1 MVAMMSSRPFFL
13 ICGKVMLNFCFL
25 LLSVELLSSDQED
38 DFRVPLYKN
47 VDINGI
53 TVRMKWCDTCKFY
66 RPPRCSHCSICNN
79 CIEVGSCFIYLF
91 INFFLGVMNK
101 FQKAMCHY
109 PRNLLI
115 SLICIFLP
123 NTLRLHL
130 LSAAVNL
137 TEL

>member
-1 MVAMMSSRPFFL
+1 
-13 ICGKVMLNFCFL
+13 MLNFCFL
-25 LLSVELLSSDQED
+25 LLSVELVSSDQED

-91 INFFLGVMNK
+91 IFLFLGVMNK
-101 FQKAMCHY
+101 FQKAMSHY

-115 SLICIFLP
+115 F
-123 NTLRLHL
+123 
-130 LSAAVNL
+130 
-137 TEL
+137 

>member
-1 MVAMMSSRPFFL
+1 MVAMMSSRSFFL

-25 LLSVELLSSDQED
+25 LLSVELVSSDQED

-91 INFFLGVMNK
+91 IYLFFRCN
-101 FQKAMCHY
+101 
-109 PRNLLI
+109 
-115 SLICIFLP
+115 
-123 NTLRLHL
+123 
-130 LSAAVNL
+130 
-137 TEL
+137 E